1 MRVALAEIAD
11 DGAATVDSLLAYA
24 SSRFG
29 GAFAA
34 VLETAA
40 VWVNEEQPE
49 NGGATIVKAD
59 DEVAVLPPVSG
70 GSGELDLLRGC
81 FMRRMQH

>member
-1 MRVALAEIAD
+1 MRVALAEITD
-11 DGAATVDSLLAYA
+11 DGAATVGSLLAYA
-24 SSRFG
+24 VSRFG

-49 NGGATIVKAD
+49 NGGATIVRAD

-70 GSGELDLLRGC
+70 GSGELDPLGGC
-81 FMRRMQH
+81 FKWRMQH